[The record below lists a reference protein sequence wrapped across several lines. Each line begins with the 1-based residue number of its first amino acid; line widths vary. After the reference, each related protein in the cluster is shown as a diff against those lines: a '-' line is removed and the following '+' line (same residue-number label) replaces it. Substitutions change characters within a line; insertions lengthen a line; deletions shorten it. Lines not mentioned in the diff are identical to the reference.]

1 MASDPSFYYAIFK
14 KLQAATAWQYEGEA
28 GHTNQLEPFEVSGG
42 FSLRSTDHPNGI
54 FGSLSSYAPTFPEFS
69 LQQGWMPLVPGNFV
83 PAENPLWRLL
93 AESLKPPPLPATV
106 TVNGQAWPVM
116 PKPDYPD
123 HDITYAKEWLDFNTG
138 NHKLIDAF
146 ATWITNGKADDTPK
160 NAPLTTAA
168 LAQVPPPIP
177 NLPSS
182 GVGVFPV
189 LFVASM
195 PGDDGRRHGDSEP
208 QDPGPNH
215 VPANFWATSQIFLTD
230 TMGNTVNPAKLEAGQ
245 EFNVAAV
252 IGNNGNWA
260 TGRSAYSQPT
270 KIFVRAA
277 AMAFNSSFSPGTLLP
292 SLHNLDPTSING
304 VYEQYLLRRK
314 SYDVAGFRFN
324 VDTVFKN
331 LTKAMSDQ
339 GLGPAQL
346 GGLSID
352 AWLKASHACVKVMIF
367 EGEPVNLY
375 PPQGNAQLT
384 FESDPRKDRHIAQ
397 KNLMPFD
404 MTVSGAKK
412 IKWANFIVAQAGTG
426 ANTLTLDHRLPA
438 DGFRFHLAVPTG
450 AYERYVAPKKG
461 APKGWEVARDV
472 ASKPFPDAV
481 ILRQTTAGAPLPV
494 AAHAK
499 ERFFGMSLGLEWE
512 PKKIRTSK
520 LGDVAVAQSTR
531 AGVVGG
537 FSLRLRVTKEPPT
550 RRP

>member
-14 KLQAATAWQYEGEA
+14 KLQTATAWQYESEA
-28 GHTNQLEPFEVSGG
+28 GHTNLLEPFEVSGG

-54 FGSLSSYAPTFPEFS
+54 FGSLSAFAPTFPDFM

-83 PAENPLWRLL
+83 PAENPLWALL

-116 PKPDYPD
+116 PKPDFPD
-123 HDITYAKEWLDFNTG
+123 HDIAYATEWLSFNTG
-138 NHKLIDAF
+138 AHRLIDAF
-146 ATWITNGKADDTPK
+146 ATWIANGKADETPK
-160 NAPLTTAA
+160 VPQLTTVA
-168 LAQVPPPIP
+168 LSQIPPAIP
-177 NLPSS
+177 GLPDP
-182 GVGVFPV
+182 GVGLFPV

-195 PGDDGRRHGDSEP
+195 GGDDGRRHGDGEP
-208 QDPGPNH
+208 QDPGANH
-215 VPANFWATSQIFLTD
+215 VPANYWATSQIYLTD
-230 TMGNTVNPAKLEAGQ
+230 AMGNLANPATLESGQ
-245 EFNVAAV
+245 EFYVAAK

-270 KIFVRAA
+270 KIFVQAA
-277 AMAFNSSFSPGTLLP
+277 AFGFNSSFSPGTLLP
-292 SLHNLDPTSING
+292 SLHDLDPQGAN
-304 VYEQYLLRRK
+304 VNYEQYLLRKK
-314 SYDVAGFRFN
+314 SYDVVGFRFN

-331 LTKAMSDQ
+331 LTKAMTDQ

-346 GGLSID
+346 GGLEID
-352 AWLKASHACVKVMIF
+352 AWLKASHACVKVMIVA
-367 EGEPVNLY
+367 GEPVPLY
-375 PPQGNAQLT
+375 PPAGGASLT
-384 FESDPRKDRHIAQ
+384 FESDPSKDRHIAQ

-426 ANTLTLDHRLPA
+426 ANALTLTHRLPA
-438 DGFRFHLAVPTG
+438 DGFRFHIAVPTG
-450 AYERYVAPKKG
+450 AYERYVKPKNG
-461 APKGWEVARDV
+461 ALKGWEVARDV
-472 ASKPFPDAV
+472 ASKPFADAV

-531 AGVVGG
+531 EGVVGG
-537 FSLRLRVTKEPPT
+537 FSLRLRVTK
-550 RRP
+550 